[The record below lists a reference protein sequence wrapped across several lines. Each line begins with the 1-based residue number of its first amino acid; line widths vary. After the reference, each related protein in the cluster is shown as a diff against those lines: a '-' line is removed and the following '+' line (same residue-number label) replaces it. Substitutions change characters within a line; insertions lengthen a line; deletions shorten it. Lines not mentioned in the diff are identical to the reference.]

1 MDLIV
6 RKSNITKYSVLL
18 FWSTVVYTLQTKN
31 SFSGVWLTV
40 IVDFYQLRKYQATMN
55 NNKMIQ
61 KFHRQPTVGD
71 CHICDKE
78 HDTIAHK
85 ETEKLSS

>member
-1 MDLIV
+1 MDLIQG
-6 RKSNITKYSVLL
+6 KATWLNIEFCCFEVA
-18 FWSTVVYTLQTKN
+18 WYTPLN
-31 SFSGVWLTV
+31 SFSGVWPTV
-40 IVDFYQLRKYQATMN
+40 IVDFYQLRKYEATMN

-61 KFHRQPTVGD
+61 KFHRQPTIGD